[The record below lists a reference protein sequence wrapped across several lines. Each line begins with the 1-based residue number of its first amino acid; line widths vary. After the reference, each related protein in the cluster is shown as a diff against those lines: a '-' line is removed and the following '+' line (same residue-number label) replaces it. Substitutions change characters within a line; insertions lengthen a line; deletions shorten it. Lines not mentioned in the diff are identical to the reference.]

1 MDNPTFSPI
10 EKAVSFYTRNDFAI
24 LNNLL
29 LGNYDALW
37 KYALIAYND
46 NQAII
51 NEYENGERTIDGDYD
66 IKWLNCLK
74 ERLIEHLDD
83 EAKRKV
89 INIAKTDISNILR
102 SMTPTK
108 DNLFLFR
115 TAWIDEDYD
124 TGSAYA
130 YSREYKALEFA
141 VGSILEIKTIS
152 SYSLTPYRENEDVG
166 SDFYRYEICVPEG
179 KNVLLLD
186 QFVCHNEDGE
196 VLLPPMKC
204 KVIGICDGESTR
216 CRGIIELE
224 YVEQLPCKEQARVQI
239 RNHKLQKHL
248 FHSHL
253 T

>member
-1 MDNPTFSPI
+1 MDHLTFSPI

-29 LGNYDALW
+29 LGNDDALW

-46 NQAII
+46 NRAIL
-51 NEYENGERTIDGDYD
+51 NEYENGERTIDSDYD
-66 IKWLNCLK
+66 IKWLNCLQ

-83 EAKRKV
+83 EAKRRV
-89 INIAKTDISNILR
+89 INTAKKDISNLLR
-102 SMTPTK
+102 AMTPTK
-108 DNLFLFR
+108 DNLLLFR
-115 TAWIDEDYD
+115 TAWIDKDYD
-124 TGSAYA
+124 NCA

-152 SYSLTPYRENEDVG
+152 SYSLTPYRENDDVG
-166 SDFYRYEICVPEG
+166 SDFYRYEMFVPEG

-204 KVIGICDGESTR
+204 KVIGIRNGESPR

-224 YVEQLPCKEQARVQI
+224 YIEQLP
-239 RNHKLQKHL
+239 L
-248 FHSHL
+248 F
-253 T
+253 